1 MRRPKSSTDEAASK
15 NEFSFYKMSPHKD
28 LILGEIQ
35 TLFSNKYKHSLMK
48 KYNFGWCYGQ
58 QTQFQEEMWFT
69 WEMRN
74 LSNLICQ
81 RRETWIG
88 LTFGC
93 MRTSYMWSVSSDIA
107 KFHEY
112 FKWHFSHFAFPF
124 MKPLT
129 FAFMKKRPT
138 SQPEA
143 LLISWNRSSD
153 WLLGTFEFGWPKVFS
168 WSCKKGLFLALVGID
183 CHYRFKLGCSFEQN
197 SCWRTS
203 KQIWLHIV

>member
-1 MRRPKSSTDEAASK
+1 MKQRAISALFELRRPKSPTDEAASE
-15 NEFSFYKMSPHKD
+15 NQFSFFTKYPIQRSH
-28 LILGEIQ
+28 LGGNTI
-35 TLFSNKYKHSLMK
+35 FFRKYKHSLVK
-48 KYNFGWCYGQ
+48 KYNFVWCCGQ

-81 RRETWIG
+81 RMETWIG

-129 FAFMKKRPT
+129 FAFWFFNRPPLISIKMKKGQQVT
-138 SQPEA
+138 
-143 LLISWNRSSD
+143 
-153 WLLGTFEFGWPKVFS
+153 K
-168 WSCKKGLFLALVGID
+168 
-183 CHYRFKLGCSFEQN
+183 
-197 SCWRTS
+197 
-203 KQIWLHIV
+203 

>member
-1 MRRPKSSTDEAASK
+1 MKQRAISALLELRRPKSSTDEAASK
-15 NEFSFYKMSPHKD
+15 NQFSFYKISPHKD

-48 KYNFGWCYGQ
+48 TYNFVWCYGQ

-81 RRETWIG
+81 RIETWIG

-93 MRTSYMWSVSSDIA
+93 MRTSYMWSLSSDIA

-129 FAFMKKRPT
+129 FAFMKLQRK
-138 SQPEA
+138 
-143 LLISWNRSSD
+143 LYI
-153 WLLGTFEFGWPKVFS
+153 GIF
-168 WSCKKGLFLALVGID
+168 LF
-183 CHYRFKLGCSFEQN
+183 RFWTGGGELRN
-197 SCWRTS
+197 TP
-203 KQIWLHIV
+203 V

>member
-1 MRRPKSSTDEAASK
+1 MWHLVLINKRFWVLDNWSNEPLARSSNCVDQSRRQTKPPPRTNFLFTKCPPTKISSWRK
-15 NEFSFYKMSPHKD
+15 YNFF
-28 LILGEIQ
+28 
-35 TLFSNKYKHSLMK
+35 LFRKYKHSLVK
-48 KYNFGWCYGQ
+48 KYNFVWCYGQ

-93 MRTSYMWSVSSDIA
+93 MRTSYMWSLSSDIA

-129 FAFMKKRPT
+129 FAFMKLQRK
-138 SQPEA
+138 
-143 LLISWNRSSD
+143 LYI
-153 WLLGTFEFGWPKVFS
+153 GIF
-168 WSCKKGLFLALVGID
+168 LF
-183 CHYRFKLGCSFEQN
+183 RFWTGGGELRN
-197 SCWRTS
+197 TP
-203 KQIWLHIV
+203 V